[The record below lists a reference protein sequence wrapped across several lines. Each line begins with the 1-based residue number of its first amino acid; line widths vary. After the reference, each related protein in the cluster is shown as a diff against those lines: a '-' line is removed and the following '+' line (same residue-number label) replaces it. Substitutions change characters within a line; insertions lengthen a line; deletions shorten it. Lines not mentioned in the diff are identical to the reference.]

1 MVGKVKKK
9 TLTCGPFCER
19 KEHIGS
25 NFQHMLTKFR
35 PLMATAAKARAP
47 PAVTASTAA
56 AAAVEREEHVHYK
69 HTDACHQLRWTAK

>member
-1 MVGKVKKK
+1 
-9 TLTCGPFCER
+9 
-19 KEHIGS
+19 
-25 NFQHMLTKFR
+25 MLAKFR

>member
-1 MVGKVKKK
+1 VGH
-9 TLTCGPFCER
+9 FYER

-47 PAVTASTAA
+47 PAVTASKAA
-56 AAAVEREEHVHYK
+56 AAAVELEEHVHYK